1 MYRIALRRKKVKRKF
16 EQIFNSVKL
25 IFVGN
30 RLNDKQKFTLLKL
43 AVSTLLFII
52 GLFLGKIKVLE
63 IIVFS
68 LAYIV
73 CAYEVVLKAVQKAI
87 RGNLFEEHMLMS
99 VASIGAFIIGEFAES
114 CAVMILYTLGE
125 LFESLAVNRSRK
137 LVKSMMALRPD
148 TVHKLKQGDIVD
160 VPTDTVVKGDILVVR
175 PGERVPVD
183 GVIFDGVLEADV
195 SAITGESLPA
205 VFNEGDSVLSG
216 YINLSSVVR
225 VRAVTSDAE
234 STVSRILKIV
244 EEQEANKSA
253 SERLVT
259 KFARYYTPAVFG
271 ITLILATIVP
281 LIFGGFG
288 TWVYRALSL
297 LVISCPCAL
306 VISVP
311 LTYFGGIGNASAS
324 GILLKGGSVIDAL
337 AAADTFIFDKTGTLT
352 TGKLEVTGLFPA
364 PNVSEKLL
372 LSIAAINECGSN
384 HPIARAICS
393 YAVSSEIDIPECDN
407 FKEVAGS
414 GCIASAGGHI
424 FISGTKEF
432 LEKFEIGVS
441 DSATAA
447 AKRVFF
453 AIDRVYA
460 GYIELCDRI
469 KDGAAE
475 AVYAL
480 RCEGVGVIGMFSGDK
495 REIAEGVAYNLG
507 FDLCESELTPDGKLA
522 LLKERRENFEKVV
535 FAGDGINDAPSLA
548 EAHVGI
554 AMGDIGSDAAL
565 EAADAVIM
573 DGELGKLA
581 KAIRIAKY
589 TTKIVKENIAITLGV
604 KLIVLILTICG
615 LVGMTAAIFADV
627 GVAVIAIINAMRAL
641 TREA

>member
-1 MYRIALRRKKVKRKF
+1 MKQKF
-16 EQIFNSVKL
+16 EQIINSVKL
-25 IFVGN
+25 IFIGN
-30 RLNDKQKFTLLKL
+30 KLNEKQKLTLMKL
-43 AVSTLLFII
+43 AASTLLFII

-68 LAYIV
+68 LAYIIS
-73 CAYEVVLKAVQKAI
+73 AYEVVLKAVKRAI
-87 RGNLFEEHMLMS
+87 RGNVFEEHMLMS
-99 VASIGAFIIGEFAES
+99 VASIGAFIIGEFAEG
-114 CAVMILYTLGE
+114 CAVMILYSLGE

-137 LVKSMMALRPD
+137 LVKSMMSLRPD
-148 TVHKLKQGDIVD
+148 MVHKLKQGEIVD
-160 VPTDTVVKGDILVVR
+160 VPTSTIVKGDILVVR

-195 SAITGESLPA
+195 SAITGESLP
-205 VFNEGDSVLSG
+205 VVYNEGDGVLSG

-225 VRAVTSDAE
+225 VRATTCDAE
-234 STVSRILKIV
+234 STVSRILTIV
-244 EEQEANKSA
+244 EEQEANKSE
-253 SERLVT
+253 SEKLVT

-288 TWVYRALSL
+288 TWIYRALSL

-306 VISVP
+306 VISGP

-337 AAADTFIFDKTGTLT
+337 TAADTVIFDKTGTLT

-364 PNVSEKLL
+364 SSASEKTLL
-372 LSIAAINECGSN
+372 TVAAISECGSN
-384 HPIARAICS
+384 HPLARAVCS
-393 YAVSSEIDIPECDN
+393 FAEGAGIDIPECDN
-407 FKEVAGS
+407 FKEIAGS

-424 FISGTKEF
+424 FIGGSKEF
-432 LEKFEIGVS
+432 LEKFEIQVS
-441 DSATAA
+441 DSSSAN

-475 AVYAL
+475 AVSAL
-480 RCEGVGVIGMFSGDK
+480 RYEGDYVIGMFSGDR
-495 REIAEGVAYNLG
+495 REIAEGVAYELG
-507 FDLCESELTPDGKLA
+507 FDLCESGLSPEGKLA
-522 LLKERRENFEKVV
+522 LLKERSENFEKVI

-565 EAADAVIM
+565 EAADVVIM
-573 DGELGKLA
+573 DGKLDKLA
-581 KAIRIAKY
+581 RAIKIAKF
-589 TTKIVKENIAITLGV
+589 TSRIVKENIGITLGV
-604 KLIVLILTICG
+604 KLLVLILTICG

-627 GVAVIAIINAMRAL
+627 GVAVIAIINATRAL
-641 TREA
+641 THEVI